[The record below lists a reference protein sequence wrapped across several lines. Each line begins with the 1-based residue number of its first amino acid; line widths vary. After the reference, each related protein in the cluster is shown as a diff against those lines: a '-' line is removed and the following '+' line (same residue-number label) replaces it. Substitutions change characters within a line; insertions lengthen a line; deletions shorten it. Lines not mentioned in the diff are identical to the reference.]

1 METFYTAQTESA
13 IGPLT
18 VIASE
23 RGLVAIEWGSGAP
36 LRKPEAPIHYQNS
49 SEKTERYVQQL
60 REYFSGERKQFTFPL
75 DLRGTEFQKR
85 CWQALLE
92 IPYGHTVSYAAIASA
107 VGSPRAFRAV
117 GMANHHN
124 PIPIVVPCHRVIAS
138 GGGLCGYGGGLGIK
152 EKLLRLEGA
161 IL

>member
-1 METFYTAQTESA
+1 METLYTAQTESP

-23 RGLVAIEWGSGAP
+23 RGLVAIEWGNGSS
-36 LRKPEAPIHYQNS
+36 LRKAKTPVNYQNS
-49 SEKTERYVQQL
+49 AEKTAIYLGQL
-60 REYFSGERKQFTFPL
+60 REYFAGERKEFAFPL

-138 GGGLCGYGGGLGIK
+138 SGGLCGYGGGLGMK

>member
-1 METFYTAQTESA
+1 METLYTAQLESP
-13 IGPLT
+13 IGLLT
-18 VIASE
+18 VIVSE

-36 LRKPEAPIHYQNS
+36 LKKTKKAVRFESSPEKCAPHL
-49 SEKTERYVQQL
+49 QQL
-60 REYFSGERKQFTFPL
+60 KEYFAGERREFSFPL
-75 DLRGTEFQKR
+75 DLRGTDFQRR

-92 IPYGHTVSYAAIASA
+92 IPYGKTVSYADIASA
-107 VGSPRAFRAV
+107 VGSPKAFRAV

-138 GGGLCGYGGGLGIK
+138 SGGLCGYGGGLGIK

-161 IL
+161 LL

>member
-1 METFYTAQTESA
+1 METLYTAQTESP
-13 IGPLT
+13 IGTLT

-23 RGLVAIEWGSGAP
+23 AGLVAIEWGNGALP
-36 LRKPEAPIHYQNS
+36 RKMKKTVRYENS
-49 SEKTERYVQQL
+49 SDKTLVYVKQL
-60 REYFSGERKQFTFPL
+60 REYFAGERHEFAFPL

-92 IPYGHTVSYAAIASA
+92 IPYGKTVSYAAIATA

-138 GGGLCGYGGGLGIK
+138 SGGLCGYGGGLAMK
-152 EKLLRLEGA
+152 EKLLRLEGSIA
-161 IL
+161 